1 MASSFA
7 HLHTHT
13 EFSMLDGAARIA
25 DVVAAAAADGHPAL
39 GITDH
44 GNMYGVLDF
53 YAECRKV
60 GITPVVGTEAYMAG
74 ESRHER
80 PRRRGRLDDGGG
92 DSDGGEKLYYH
103 LTLLAENNVGYRNL
117 LKLSSRAYLEGYFYK
132 PRVDWE
138 LLGELHGG
146 IIATTGCLGGVV
158 LQALLRGDVEG
169 ATAKAARLQDI
180 FGRDSLFV
188 ELQDHGLA
196 DQRRTNPELV
206 EIARR
211 IDAPLLATNDS
222 HYTCQ
227 EDAVAH
233 DALLCVQ
240 TGSTIDDPKRFKF
253 EGDQHYLKTA
263 AEMRALFAEVPD
275 ACDNTL
281 WIAERADVEI
291 EFGKPRLPAF
301 PMPEGFADDAAYLRH
316 LTYEGAS
323 RRWGQALPP
332 AAVERLDYELGVI
345 AEMGFSSYFLI
356 VWDLIA
362 YARGR
367 DIRVGPGRGSAAG
380 CCVAY
385 CLRITDLDPL
395 RYDLLFERFL
405 NPGRL
410 QMPDIDMDFDSRY
423 RDEMI
428 RYAAER
434 YGRDRVAQ
442 IVTFSTIKA
451 RAAVRD
457 AARVLGYPYAV
468 GDKVAKA
475 MPALVMGR
483 DTPLWACL
491 EEHEKH
497 VGGFRAAA
505 ELREMYETDPD
516 AHKVIDV
523 AKGLEGLRRQDGIHA
538 AAVVITDEPLT
549 EYLPI
554 QRKPEAG
561 TDAEN
566 APIVTQYEMHGVE
579 ALGLLKMDFL
589 GLRNLD
595 VISDTVALIGE
606 SRGTRLD
613 IDAIPLDDEA
623 TLALLRRGDSMGVFQ
638 LEGGPMRSLMRSLA
652 PTSFDDVA
660 ALVALYRPGPMA
672 ANMHN
677 DYADRKNGRKPVS
690 YLHPDLE
697 PLLAD
702 TQGLMIFQESVM
714 RVAQKIAGYSLAEAD
729 NLRKA
734 CGKKIRAM
742 IALERDKFVAGCEA
756 NRYGRELGTALFDI
770 IEPFA
775 DYAFPKSHAYG
786 YGYIAYQTAYLKANY
801 PVEYLAALLT
811 SVKDDQDRSAVYLSE
826 CRQMGITVLVPDINL
841 SASVFAARPEDATIP
856 FGLSA
861 VRNVGE
867 GLVGLVISERDRN
880 GPFVDFHDFCE
891 RVDPQVLNKR
901 AVESLVKAGAFDSLG
916 HERRGLLVALE
927 PIIDRALA
935 RRRERQQGVMSLFGD
950 GGDTE
955 EPSAFD
961 ERVSI
966 PDLAFD
972 KMQRLAYEKEMLG
985 LYVSDH
991 PLMGMEHL
999 LRRKADCTIREL
1011 REAPET
1017 GEVRAVAGVVTH
1029 LARKYTRK
1037 GDLMAIFVLEDLQA
1051 AIEVMVFPR
1060 TMADFG
1066 PLLVEDAVVAV
1077 KGRLDTREEPAKI
1090 ICMEVVAIEL
1100 ATGGDP
1106 PLRLRLPPRALDER
1120 AVDALKQ
1127 LLSAHPG
1134 EAPVYVRV
1142 DDRQVRLPAEF
1153 SVDQSNGLRGELLA
1167 RFGAAVIDG

>member
-1 MASSFA
+1 
-7 HLHTHT
+7 
-13 EFSMLDGAARIA
+13 
-25 DVVAAAAADGHPAL
+25 
-39 GITDH
+39 
-44 GNMYGVLDF
+44 
-53 YAECRKV
+53 
-60 GITPVVGTEAYMAG
+60 
-74 ESRHER
+74 
-80 PRRRGRLDDGGG
+80 
-92 DSDGGEKLYYH
+92 
-103 LTLLAENNVGYRNL
+103 
-117 LKLSSRAYLEGYFYK
+117 
-132 PRVDWE
+132 
-138 LLGELHGG
+138 
-146 IIATTGCLGGVV
+146 
-158 LQALLRGDVEG
+158 
-169 ATAKAARLQDI
+169 
-180 FGRDSLFV
+180 
-188 ELQDHGLA
+188 
-196 DQRRTNPELV
+196 
-206 EIARR
+206 
-211 IDAPLLATNDS
+211 
-222 HYTCQ
+222 
-227 EDAVAH
+227 
-233 DALLCVQ
+233 
-240 TGSTIDDPKRFKF
+240 
-253 EGDQHYLKTA
+253 
-263 AEMRALFAEVPD
+263 
-275 ACDNTL
+275 
-281 WIAERADVEI
+281 
-291 EFGKPRLPAF
+291 
-301 PMPEGFADDAAYLRH
+301 
-316 LTYEGAS
+316 
-323 RRWGQALPP
+323 
-332 AAVERLDYELGVI
+332 
-345 AEMGFSSYFLI
+345 
-356 VWDLIA
+356 
-362 YARGR
+362 
-367 DIRVGPGRGSAAG
+367 
-380 CCVAY
+380 
-385 CLRITDLDPL
+385 
-395 RYDLLFERFL
+395 
-405 NPGRL
+405 
-410 QMPDIDMDFDSRY
+410 
-423 RDEMI
+423 
-428 RYAAER
+428 
-434 YGRDRVAQ
+434 
-442 IVTFSTIKA
+442 
-451 RAAVRD
+451 
-457 AARVLGYPYAV
+457 
-468 GDKVAKA
+468 
-475 MPALVMGR
+475 
-483 DTPLWACL
+483 
-491 EEHEKH
+491 
-497 VGGFRAAA
+497 
-505 ELREMYETDPD
+505 
-516 AHKVIDV
+516 
-523 AKGLEGLRRQDGIHA
+523 
-538 AAVVITDEPLT
+538 
-549 EYLPI
+549 
-554 QRKPEAG
+554 
-561 TDAEN
+561 
-566 APIVTQYEMHGVE
+566 
-579 ALGLLKMDFL
+579 
-589 GLRNLD
+589 
-595 VISDTVALIGE
+595 
-606 SRGTRLD
+606 
-613 IDAIPLDDEA
+613 
-623 TLALLRRGDSMGVFQ
+623 
-638 LEGGPMRSLMRSLA
+638 
-652 PTSFDDVA
+652 

-756 NRYGRELGTALFDI
+756 NGYGRELGTALFDI

>member
-1 MASSFA
+1 VASSFA

-53 YAECRKV
+53 YAECRKA

-301 PMPEGFADDAAYLRH
+301 PLPEGFADDAAYLRH

-561 TDAEN
+561 TDAEH

-595 VISDTVALIGE
+595 VISDTVALIGK